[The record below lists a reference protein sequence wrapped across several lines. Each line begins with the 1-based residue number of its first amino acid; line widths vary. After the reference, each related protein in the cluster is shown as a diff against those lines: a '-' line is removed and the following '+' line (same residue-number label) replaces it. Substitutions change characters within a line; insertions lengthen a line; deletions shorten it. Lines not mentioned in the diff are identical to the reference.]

1 MAYVSIDHPTD
12 RPNFTLVEVGS
23 LQLAFSYKTVIGF
36 NDAWSGWV
44 LRENEWGP
52 ITGKHLNWL
61 NTDADRVP
69 GEEFE
74 ALLAT
79 VLDRLT
85 PAVSR

>member
-1 MAYVSIDHPTD
+1 MANVSIDHPTD

-52 ITGKHLNWL
+52 TTGKHLNWL
-61 NTDADRVP
+61 DMDADRIP

-74 ALLAT
+74 AQLAV